1 MSIPTKATNPELFC
15 AYEHCQSQLPESRR
29 MHNYLVESGGSFK
42 LPAKYCS
49 RQHKEAA
56 AQQRRA
62 AARRANKIAGFQA

>member
-1 MSIPTKATNPELFC
+1 
-15 AYEHCQSQLPESRR
+15 